1 MKDAAAPEDLG
12 DLLRLTQWLSPAFPL
27 GAFAFSHG
35 LETVIASGEAR
46 DAAALE
52 TWLGDLL
59 MAGSGRSDALIL
71 SLAHRR
77 VLPDGEL
84 AALAAALAPSRE
96 RWEETFAQGTAFA
109 RTTNALLGTDVAP
122 AALPV
127 VVGIQVRSL
136 ALATSVVIALY
147 LQGFAGNLVA
157 VATRAV
163 PLGQTAGQG
172 VLDRLAPKITI
183 LARDLAE
190 AGPEDFATA
199 VPRADIAA
207 MAHEIAEV
215 RLFRS

>member
-35 LETVIASGEAR
+35 LETVITSGEAR

-59 MAGSGRSDALIL
+59 MAGSGRNAALIL
-71 SLAHRR
+71 SLDHRR

-84 AALAAALAPSRE
+84 AALAAALEPSRE
-96 RWEETFAQGTAFA
+96 RWEETLAQGTALA
-109 RTTNALLGTDVAP
+109 RPTTAHLGTDDTP

-127 VVGIQVRSL
+127 VVGIQARSL
-136 ALATSVVIALY
+136 ALATGVVIALY
-147 LQGFAGNLVA
+147 LQGFAGNLVG

-172 VLDRLAPKITI
+172 VLDRLGPKITI
-183 LARDLAE
+183 LARELAA
-190 AGPEDFATA
+190 AGPEDFASA
-199 VPRADIAA
+199 GLRADIAA
-207 MAHEIAEV
+207 MAHETAEV